1 MKDSFSFTI
10 QSLLERKEG
19 KVTCPMSPVLFAK
32 EMASQMKTKYNRLAR
47 VWFDD
52 EQTLQQVEEDGL
64 TSYDT
69 LILACVYKKDLL
81 LSLWIDRGAGGLP
94 VAMGYQSD
102 GDVLLTPIYEESAF
116 ARKLTAEEIHQLFD
130 YVFTHPECLAVNTRH
145 SK

>member
-1 MKDSFSFTI
+1 
-10 QSLLERKEG
+10 
-19 KVTCPMSPVLFAK
+19 MSPFLFAK
-32 EMASQMKTKYNRLAR
+32 EMASQTEMRYNRLAR
-47 VWFDD
+47 VWFED

-69 LILACVYKKDLL
+69 LILACVYKRDLL
-81 LSLWIDRGAGGLP
+81 LSLWIDRGTGGLP

-102 GDVLLTPIYEESAF
+102 GEVLLTPIYEESAF

-130 YVFTHPECLAVNTRH
+130 YVFTHPECLAVNTRD